1 MPCSCSNKTDIRS
14 RCNPFDADE
23 SRDCSM
29 QVESIFWYF
38 QNDSALQSN
47 LDRFK
52 RLMEIFPLPDAVGIY
67 TLYIT
72 ETLTDEIASDPSLTF
87 DDSKLYM

>member
-1 MPCSCSNKTDIRS
+1 MPCSCSFKTDIRS

-29 QVESIFWYF
+29 QVESIFWF
-38 QNDSALQSN
+38 FENDSALQSN

-52 RLMEIFPLPDAVGIY
+52 RLMEVFPLPNAVGIY

-72 ETLTDEIASDPSLTF
+72 ETLMDEIV
-87 DDSKLYM
+87 DDDTIVCL